1 MFFWSRLGWSGI
13 AAGCAIGIS
22 SALAIAMGKLQA
34 PQFLCVTLFT
44 VLVVGVTLV
53 LAREKNEKA
62 FEIERGEQGAAA
74 LPIVPWLIVAIHALT
89 LALFLLA
96 RTGQAI
102 VSPWTILGWT
112 IFVWYGLGI
121 FLSYYFLDRLSP
133 RWSSIVLVS
142 QALVS
147 LMVSLFV
154 YRFGFGYDPFVHQ
167 AAEHYLL
174 AHGTLSPP
182 SILYAGLYGLIVSL
196 ARLTQIDPAFLDRA
210 LVPVLSTIILSVV
223 GKGSLSFWKERPLVR
238 RSLLALWIIPFL
250 SLTFTVP
257 HNLTYL
263 ILFSLILLL
272 PRMQQRFFTWIGALL
287 SVFALTIHPLLG
299 IPCIS
304 LVMSAWIARRFPRL
318 AGLAAFIIP
327 IVGLAAAF
335 FLYIHRVHGV
345 LLPFTGARFVET
357 LYRLSSIPAIDPAV
371 VWGWKAF
378 YLFFSIWPFVF
389 MGFGYVGL
397 RMLPKDRAWI
407 RHVLLGAALSTAVIA
422 IGLAACVRLP
432 NILPNE
438 QFEFALRLRYAL
450 PLFFVPGVMMFI
462 DYWTQT
468 RRHFV
473 MSGLKIALLATML
486 WYLSYPQLNPVMHRS
501 APGVGQEEWQ
511 TIQLIEQLAT
521 TKEYLALTPQM
532 VSAAALAQI
541 GFERELQTTI
551 GPRYPYAVPTGGE
564 LYAFYLRLWHERDT
578 RALLKGAQQLT
589 KTTELFVVMPHAWDP
604 NGVLDRRLR
613 ALASKTI
620 PVGITMTLYR
630 IESL

>member
-1 MFFWSRLGWSGI
+1 MLFWSRLGWSGI

-22 SALAIAMGKLQA
+22 SALAIATGKLQA
-34 PQFLCVTLFT
+34 IHFLGITLFT
-44 VLVVGVTLV
+44 LLVVGATLV
-53 LAREKNEKA
+53 LWNKKNREG
-62 FEIERGEQGAAA
+62 EIQVERQSTEI
-74 LPIVPWLIVAIHALT
+74 LRIVPWLIVAIHVLT

-96 RTGQAI
+96 RTSQAI
-102 VSPWTILGWT
+102 VSPWTVLGWT

-121 FLSYYFLDRLSP
+121 FLSYYFLDQLSS

-147 LMVSLFV
+147 LTVSLFV

-210 LVPVLSTIILSVV
+210 LVPLLSAVFLSVV
-223 GKGSLSFWKERPLVR
+223 GKGSLSFWRERPLVR

-263 ILFSLILLL
+263 ILFCLILLL

-287 SVFALTIHPLLG
+287 AVFALTIHPLLG

-304 LVMSAWIARRFPRL
+304 LIVSTWIARKFPRL
-318 AGLAAFIIP
+318 AGLAAFLMPII
-327 IVGLAAAF
+327 GLAGAF

-345 LLPFTGARFVET
+345 LLPFTKARFIET

-371 VWGWKAF
+371 AWGWKAF
-378 YLFFSIWPFVF
+378 YLFFSFWPLLFIV
-389 MGFGYVGL
+389 FGYIGL

-407 RHVLLGAALSTAVIA
+407 RQILVGTALSTASIA

-450 PLFFVPGVMMFI
+450 PLFFVPGVMLCI
-462 DYWTQT
+462 DHCTQT
-468 RRHFV
+468 RRRFLLGGV
-473 MSGLKIALLATML
+473 KITLLATMV

-501 APGVGQEEWQ
+501 APGVGKEEWQ
-511 TIQLIEQLAT
+511 AVQLIEQLAT
-521 TKEYLALTPQM
+521 SKDYLALTPQM

-564 LYAFYLRLWHERDT
+564 LYAFYLRLWRERDT
-578 RALLKGAQQLT
+578 KELLKSAQQLT

-613 ALASKTI
+613 GLASKTI

-630 IESL
+630 IEAL